1 MSRLETAIVSYAHY
15 HRDPRNIAYHSA
27 GIPTIVFAVLVL
39 TSRFA
44 FPVGP
49 LTLTP
54 ALVLVAAATVFYLS
68 LDLVLGLA
76 MLGALA
82 ALVPLAGAAASLE
95 QVAWLAIGVGCFAGG
110 WVLQVVGHGY
120 EGRKPAFLDDLV
132 SLAVGPLFV
141 MWSSS
146 FASARSGRYT
156 RASCVKPGPSPLGAP
171 RVRPGV
177 ETLRAPGTKDVTPS
191 PAGTLFC

>member
-82 ALVPLAGAAASLE
+82 ALVTLAGAAASLE

-141 MWSSS
+141 MVEL
-146 FASARSGRYT
+146 FFR
-156 RASCVKPGPSPLGAP
+156 LGAK
-171 RVRPGV
+171 RALHASVVR
-177 ETLRAPGTKDVTPS
+177 E
-191 PAGTLFC
+191 AGPVAARRTAGAAGR